1 MKINKISPFVKKVE
15 SFINNPKCVGA
26 VVTTYLAGTW
36 AAQTHMDVKRAA
48 KDDKKNVLIN
58 NVIIGAGMGAG
69 AGVWYLL
76 SKALMKSGTPPL
88 KPLSPSKMK
97 ENIKKVM
104 GLFPKDALYQSIG
117 IPLCS
122 GLFGGVAGEIA
133 QRTFPIKYESEKT
146 VLDRADKV
154 IESASK
160 DKGFFKGLPKVNLPN
175 VNLPHISGDEV
186 LQEINPAFSTRVGM
200 DIGRERGIDNKVRKL
215 VSTVI
220 GTIFL
225 PVAAILPLSTLLTDK
240 FPHKKGI
247 INMLAIGASLGTSFI
262 GSAIADRFNEKVT
275 NPILEGKIIK
285 KADLMIQKLTMD
297 KIFARTQSEKQAL
310 DGQIE
315 KLKDIKKEVVKNKDN
330 LRQTVSDLSKKELG
344 FGKPRD
350 KKAVTN
356 SAILLNA

>member
-1 MKINKISPFVKKVE
+1 MKVGKISPFVRKVE
-15 SFINNPKCVGA
+15 NFISNPKCVGA

-58 NVIIGAGMGAG
+58 NIIIGAGMGAG

-76 SKALMKSGTPPL
+76 PKVFMKKNAPPL
-88 KPLSPSKMK
+88 KPLSPSKVQ
-97 ENIKKVM
+97 ENIKKFL
-104 GLFPKDALYQSIG
+104 GYFPKEAVWQSVG

-146 VLDRADKV
+146 VLDRADKI

-160 DKGFFKGLPKVNLPN
+160 DKGVFKGLPN
-175 VNLPHISGDEV
+175 VNLPHISRDEF
-186 LQEINPAFSTRVGM
+186 LQEINPAFSNRVGM
-200 DIGRERGIDNKVRKL
+200 DIGRERGIDNKVRKF
-215 VSTVI
+215 VSTMI

-225 PVAAILPLSTLLTDK
+225 PVAAILPLSTVLTNK
-240 FPHKKGI
+240 FPNKKGA
-247 INMLAIGASLGTSFI
+247 INALAIGASLGTSFV
-262 GSAIADRFNEKVT
+262 GAAIADRFNEKIT
-275 NPILEGKIIK
+275 NAILEGKIIK
-285 KADLMIQKLTMD
+285 KANMMIHKLTMD
-297 KIFARTQSEKQAL
+297 KMFASTQAKKQTL

-315 KLKDIKKEVVKNKDN
+315 KLKDIKKKVAKNKGN

-344 FGKPRD
+344 FGKPRE
-350 KKAVTN
+350 KNAGTS
-356 SAILLNA
+356 SAMRLNA

>member
-1 MKINKISPFVKKVE
+1 MKVGKISPFVRKVE
-15 SFINNPKCVGA
+15 NFISNPKCVGA

-58 NVIIGAGMGAG
+58 NIIIGAGMGAG

-76 SKALMKSGTPPL
+76 PKVFMKKKTPTL
-88 KPLSPSKMK
+88 KPLSPSKK
-97 ENIKKVM
+97 QENIKKFL
-104 GLFPKDALYQSIG
+104 GLFPKEAVWQSVG

-122 GLFGGVAGEIA
+122 GLFGGIAGEIA

-160 DKGFFKGLPKVNLPN
+160 NKGIFKGLPNISLPN
-175 VNLPHISGDEV
+175 VNLPHISGDEF
-186 LQEINPAFSTRVGM
+186 LQEINPAFSNRVGM
-200 DIGRERGIDNKVRKL
+200 DIGRERGIDNKVRKF
-215 VSTVI
+215 VSTMI

-225 PVAAILPLSTLLTDK
+225 PVAAILPLSTVLTNK
-240 FPHKKGI
+240 FPNKKGA
-247 INMLAIGASLGTSFI
+247 INALAIGASLGTSFV
-262 GSAIADRFNEKVT
+262 GAAIADRFNEKIT

-285 KADLMIQKLTMD
+285 KADMMIQKLTLD
-297 KIFARTQSEKQAL
+297 KMFARTHSEKQAL

-315 KLKDIKKEVVKNKDN
+315 KLKNIKKKVAKNKGN

-344 FGKPRD
+344 FGKPRE
-350 KKAVTN
+350 KNAGTS
-356 SAILLNA
+356 SAMRLNA

>member
-1 MKINKISPFVKKVE
+1 MKIEKISPFVKKVE
-15 SFINNPKCVGA
+15 NFINNPKCVGA
-26 VVTTYLAGTW
+26 VVSTYLAGTW

-58 NVIIGAGMGAG
+58 NLLIGAGMGAG

-76 SKALMKSGTPPL
+76 FKAAMKKNAPPL
-88 KPLSPSKMK
+88 KPLSPSKVQ
-97 ENIKKVM
+97 ENIKKFL
-104 GLFPKDALYQSIG
+104 GYFPKEAVWQSVG

-146 VLDRADKV
+146 VLDRADKI

-160 DKGFFKGLPKVNLPN
+160 DKGVFKGLPN
-175 VNLPHISGDEV
+175 VNLPHISRDEL

-225 PVAAILPLSTLLTDK
+225 PVVAILPLSTYLTNK
-240 FPHKKGI
+240 FPHKKGV
-247 INMLAIGASLGTSFI
+247 INILAIGASLGTSFI

-297 KIFARTQSEKQAL
+297 KMFAKTQDEKQAL

-315 KLKDIKKEVVKNKDN
+315 KLKNIKKKVANNKGN

-350 KKAVTN
+350 KKAGIN
-356 SAILLNA
+356 SAIRLSA